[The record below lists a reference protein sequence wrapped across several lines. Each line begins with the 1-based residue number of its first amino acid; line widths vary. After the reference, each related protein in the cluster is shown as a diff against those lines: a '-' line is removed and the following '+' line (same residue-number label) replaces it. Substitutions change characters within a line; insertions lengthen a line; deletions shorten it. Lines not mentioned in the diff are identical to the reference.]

1 MSSLNKVMLIGNAG
15 KDPEVRYMP
24 NGNAVA
30 NLSLATSET
39 WKDQQGQK
47 QERTEWHKLVFYRKL
62 AEIVGE
68 YVKQGTPLYVEGKL
82 QTRKWQDQNGND
94 KYITEIVVD
103 EMKML
108 GKAQNQSGNGQQGQG
123 NQQRPQQQGQ
133 QRQQQQPSQQRPQN
147 NQQGNGGYNQN
158 QGYQNNQQRTQ
169 QPAPMMSEP
178 DFGPDSDDIPF
189 FNDY

>member
-94 KYITEIVVD
+94 KYTTEIVVD

-133 QRQQQQPSQQRPQN
+133 QRQQQQPNQQRPQN

-178 DFGPDSDDIPF
+178 DFDPDNDIPF